1 MALPVRN
8 RRMVPTQAGP
18 SAHAIGGLAPYDWA
32 RLLGLL
38 RGIILHGPR
47 WYRVEHHAGD
57 QVRALDRIPDV
68 YAHHS
73 TLTPFRSRLLLAGIG
88 EGELVLI
95 EEATGRTVA
104 RRPVRPQ
111 RRSVS
116 RRQELTKPARPNVR
130 SDA

>member
-8 RRMVPTQAGP
+8 RRIVPTDAGP
-18 SAHAIGGLAPYDWA
+18 SARAIGGLAPYDWA
-32 RLLGLL
+32 RLLELL
-38 RGIILHGPR
+38 RGTILHGSR

-73 TLTPFRSRLLLAGIG
+73 TLTPFRSRLLLAGIR

-95 EEATGRTVA
+95 DEATERIVA
-104 RRPVRPQ
+104 SCPVRPQ
-111 RRSVS
+111 RRRAS
-116 RRQELTKPARPNVR
+116 RRQELTTPAIPKVR